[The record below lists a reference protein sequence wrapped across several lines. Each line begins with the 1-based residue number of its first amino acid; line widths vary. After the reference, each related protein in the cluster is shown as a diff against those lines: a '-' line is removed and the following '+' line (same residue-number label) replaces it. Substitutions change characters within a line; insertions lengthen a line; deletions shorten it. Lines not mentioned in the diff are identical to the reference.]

1 MKLALRLFV
10 VALLVPQGLLA
21 SEPKQATG
29 ESLFDKLTLSTDG
42 AQRSVPYPFPRLL
55 EQIKKRAGF
64 DTDADPLAEILIPR
78 GRSLQ
83 REAASPDYYRF
94 PRVVIAL
101 DRESDTDLP
110 VKNRLFLGYQERAN
124 TIEII
129 SYSETAGRFEF
140 QVVEDYSAD
149 SVPRVYPASRELC
162 TSCHQ
167 NGATIFARPLWRE
180 SNFNRDVSAKIAAHH
195 DTYLGIGVS
204 PEHAD
209 ADRVDFATDQAGLL
223 QAYQNVWQLG
233 CPDDSCRADLFLAS
247 VLRAIESESR
257 DIYRWTQRERELLEV
272 LRPSWQKQWPD
283 GLPVASADIPDI
295 AAADNLDNLPAELSP
310 LEPRPPLAHWSAQT
324 AVLRALEGL
333 ADQFLPDQALNHL
346 QQEIS
351 AGEIDEIRI
360 ENALRNLRQDPDQ
373 SSLFKATPIDGVSLI
388 QGLINEIEMSQ

>member
-1 MKLALRLFV
+1 MHRRR
-10 VALLVPQGLLA
+10 
-21 SEPKQATG
+21 TG
-29 ESLFDKLTLSTDG
+29 SDGSPCGSTCHH
-42 AQRSVPYPFPRLL
+42 
-55 EQIKKRAGF
+55 
-64 DTDADPLAEILIPR
+64 ILMIISKHR
-78 GRSLQ
+78 TRCG
-83 REAASPDYYRF
+83 SPD
-94 PRVVIAL
+94 
-101 DRESDTDLP
+101 
-110 VKNRLFLGYQERAN
+110 
-124 TIEII
+124 
-129 SYSETAGRFEF
+129 
-140 QVVEDYSAD
+140 
-149 SVPRVYPASRELC
+149 C
-162 TSCHQ
+162 
-167 NGATIFARPLWRE
+167 
-180 SNFNRDVSAKIAAHH
+180 
-195 DTYLGIGVS
+195 
-204 PEHAD
+204 
-209 ADRVDFATDQAGLL
+209 TDQAGLL

-295 AAADNLDNLPAELSP
+295 AAADNLDNLPAKLSP